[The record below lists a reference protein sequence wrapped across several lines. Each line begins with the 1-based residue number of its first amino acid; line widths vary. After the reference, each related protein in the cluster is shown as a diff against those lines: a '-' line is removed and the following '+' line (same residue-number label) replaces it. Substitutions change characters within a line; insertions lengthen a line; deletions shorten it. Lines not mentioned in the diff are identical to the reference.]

1 MTNYEETRHP
11 LFQAPNFG
19 RDLRSEWTLTPLIR
33 PEAFDFQLSAI
44 QPHQSSLPTMRL
56 AISLQGRHDWS

>member
-19 RDLRSEWTLTPLIR
+19 RDLRSGWALSPRIL
-33 PEAFDFQLSAI
+33 PAAFDFQVSTI
-44 QPHQSSLPTMRL
+44 QLHQSSLHTMRL
-56 AISLQGRHDWS
+56 AISLHGRHDGS